1 MLLKSVSVILASLVC
16 PIKQV
21 NPAFNSIQLLKH
33 EHNISPNVLS
43 YGNFIDLRG
52 HYHYLQIRARR
63 QQISPKN
70 FKQCT
75 ELQSVR

>member
-1 MLLKSVSVILASLVC
+1 MILESLSVILASLMC
-16 PIKQV
+16 PIKLV
-21 NPAFNSIQLLKH
+21 NPAFNSMHLLKH
-33 EHNISPNVLS
+33 EHDISPNVLS

-52 HYHYLQIRARR
+52 HYHYLQIRARS
-63 QQISPKN
+63 QQIPPKN